1 MKGQEGIP
9 IERTRKEREKEK
21 SKERERVR
29 EISTVIIVGVL
40 SS

>member
-9 IERTRKEREKEK
+9 IERTRQEREKEK